1 MEIYKAHLHLADRIQ
16 HKQDNANKFYGGSIT
31 ALIAALILIST
42 SEDNDLPVK
51 LIGIG
56 VSILGTLLAAFWF
69 NTINNYE
76 RILYRKLILL
86 TDMEKNWTINS
97 LPKRAGLLVR
107 KKTKYT

>member
-1 MEIYKAHLHLADRIQ
+1 MQGSVGWDRHHSAGPHAGHDLAQGMRSSAEKEDTCVLMDKREFLEIYKAHLHLADRIQ

-56 VSILGTLLAAFWF
+56 VSI
-69 NTINNYE
+69 
-76 RILYRKLILL
+76 
-86 TDMEKNWTINS
+86 
-97 LPKRAGLLVR
+97 
-107 KKTKYT
+107 